1 MAVVAKTKGIGVST
15 KKLKFILDT
24 VRGKNVNEALN
35 TLRYLPSPSAVQV
48 AKVIKAAM
56 ANAENNYMIDSQNL
70 KIVEI
75 YAGEGARL
83 KRFRARAR
91 GRAAP
96 ITRKTSRLTVVVDEE
111 K

>member
-1 MAVVAKTKGIGVST
+1 MAVVAKTKGLGVSY
-15 KKLKFILDT
+15 KKLKFIVDT

-35 TLRYLPSPSAVQV
+35 ILRFLPSPSAVQV

-75 YAGEGARL
+75 YAGEGPSL

-96 ITRKTSRLTVVVDEE
+96 VIRKTSRLTVVVDEE